1 MNFTQMQERLRV
13 ELLRRIERGTLSVS
27 LLARQTGYGQP
38 HLSNFLHGRRQLSL
52 DAVDRILAA
61 QHLSS
66 ADLIASVRQRGGED
80 RADGAAQVPVVPHT
94 TALFEPYVRPAV
106 VMEMIQMP
114 AGLLEKLRARVSVLR
129 KSWERFVAV
138 RISALE
144 ALPMEPLVLP
154 DAIVLLDRH
163 YDSLVGYRANRPTL
177 FAVNNN
183 GKLVLRYA
191 DFLAGRLV
199 LRPHNHAFP
208 VDLIEVREDDTPR
221 RLIAGRAA
229 LVLNET

>member
-38 HLSNFLHGRRQLSL
+38 HLSNFLHRRRQLSL

-61 QHLSS
+61 QHLSGS
-66 ADLIASVRQRGGED
+66 DLIASVRQKVQNE
-80 RADGAAQVPVVPHT
+80 AENSTAHVPVVPHT

-106 VMEMIQMP
+106 VQEMIQMP
-114 AGLLEKLRARVSVLR
+114 AGLLEKLRARVSPLR

-138 RISALE
+138 RVSAQE
-144 ALPMEPLVLP
+144 AQPMEPLILP

-163 YDSLVGYRANRPTL
+163 YDSLVGYRANRPSL
-177 FAVNNN
+177 FAVNHN
-183 GKLVLRYA
+183 GKLVLRYV
-191 DFLAGRLV
+191 DFLTGRLV
-199 LRPHNHAFP
+199 LRPYNHAYP
-208 VDLIEVREDDTPR
+208 VDLLDVREDDSPR

>member
-66 ADLIASVRQRGGED
+66 SDLIASVRQKYQNDAENST
-80 RADGAAQVPVVPHT
+80 AHVPVVPHN

-106 VMEMIQMP
+106 VQEMIQMP
-114 AGLLEKLRARVSVLR
+114 AGLLEKLRARVSPLR

-138 RISALE
+138 RISAQE

-154 DAIVLLDRH
+154 DAIVLIDRH
-163 YDSLVGYRANRPTL
+163 YDSLVSYRANRPTL

-183 GKLVLRYA
+183 GQLVLRYA
-191 DFLAGRLV
+191 DFLVGRLV
-199 LRPHNHAFP
+199 LRPYNHAFP
-208 VDLIEVREDDTPR
+208 VDLLEVREDDSPR